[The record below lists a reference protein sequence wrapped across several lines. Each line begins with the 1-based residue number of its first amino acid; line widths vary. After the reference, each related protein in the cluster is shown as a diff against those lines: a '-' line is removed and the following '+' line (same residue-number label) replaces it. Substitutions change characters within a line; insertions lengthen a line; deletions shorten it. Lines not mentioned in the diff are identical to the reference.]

1 MNTAHIHGE
10 DLYFDDML
18 DFPVDK
24 YYNAADIVYQ
34 TDQKGIEEEIR
45 EFKRMVLDYLNRL

>member
-10 DLYFDDML
+10 DLYFDDVL
-18 DFPVDK
+18 DFPVDTH
-24 YYNAADIVYQ
+24 YNAADIVYQ
-34 TDQKGIEEEIR
+34 TNQKGIEEEIR